1 MKNEIYQIIENTIT
15 NNYRIYIKCK
25 PVILADHLTK
35 REKEFVANAKQTVI
49 GCFIKY
55 EVK

>member
-15 NNYRIYIKCK
+15 NNYRIYRKCK